1 MPQTLELSAEP
12 RGVFGK
18 HVRRLRRQGIVPAN
32 IYGHGDSRAIQAP
45 ARVLEHLLAHGG
57 RTGLITIAFDGN
69 SETALMKGL
78 QRDPRSGAIVH
89 IDFQAVSMTEEV
101 TSVVPVRFV
110 GESDAVTK
118 QGGIMTH
125 PRTSLHVTA
134 RAQDLP
140 EAIEVDLS
148 AITELHGAIHIS
160 DLPHSGSYVITDPPE
175 EVLAM
180 VQPPAVEVEA
190 EPGAA
195 EAEGEAAAAEGG
207 AEETETGGES
217 SAAASEGESAAESA

>member
-1 MPQTLELSAEP
+1 MEPVEP

-45 ARVLEHLLAHGG
+45 ARTLEHLLAHGG
-57 RTGLITIAFDGN
+57 RTGLISIAFDGK

-101 TSVVPVRFV
+101 TSIVPIRFV

-118 QGGIMTH
+118 LGGIMTH
-125 PRTSLHVTA
+125 PRSDVHVTA

-140 EAIEVDLS
+140 EAIEVDVS
-148 AITELHGAIHIS
+148 VITEPHGAIHVS
-160 DLPHSGSYVITDPPE
+160 DLPLAGNYAITDAPE
-175 EVLAM
+175 EVLAI
-180 VQPPAVEVEA
+180 VLPAATEVEEVPEA
-190 EPGAA
+190 EEAA
-195 EAEGEAAAAEGG
+195 AEGEAAEAAAE
-207 AEETETGGES
+207 EGEGEGEAS
-217 SAAASEGESAAESA
+217 SEAASAGEAEAESN

>member
-57 RTGLITIAFDGN
+57 RTGLISIAFDGQ

-78 QRDPRSGAIVH
+78 QRDPRSGQIVH

-101 TSVVPVRFV
+101 TSTVPVRFV
-110 GESDAVTK
+110 GESEAVTRLD
-118 QGGIMTH
+118 GIMTH
-125 PRTSLHVTA
+125 PRSEVRVTA

-148 AITELHGAIHIS
+148 SITELHGSITVG
-160 DLPHSGSYVITDPPE
+160 DLPQSRAYTIVDPAD
-175 EVLAM
+175 EVLAI
-180 VQPPAVEVEA
+180 VLPPKVEVEEVEAAEEEAAVEAA
-190 EPGAA
+190 EPGEEAA
-195 EAEGEAAAAEGG
+195 EAEGESAPEAE
-207 AEETETGGES
+207 A
-217 SAAASEGESAAESA
+217 SA